1 MKKKGGKMKKE
12 TFFFYI
18 LRDRDVYI
26 SFFAWK
32 QKCFLYSHVGP
43 KLGACS

>member
-26 SFFAWK
+26 SFLRGNKNAF
-32 QKCFLYSHVGP
+32 YIVM
-43 KLGACS
+43 